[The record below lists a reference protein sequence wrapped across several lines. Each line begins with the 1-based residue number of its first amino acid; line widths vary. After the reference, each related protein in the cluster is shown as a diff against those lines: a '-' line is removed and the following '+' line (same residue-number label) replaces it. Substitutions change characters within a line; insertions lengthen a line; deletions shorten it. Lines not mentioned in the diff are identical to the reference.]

1 MPYLGMI
8 RIASFICILGV
19 IVACNQSN
27 QSTTPS
33 EIVDAKVEQKVPMEL
48 LRHVVLFKFN
58 EEATPDIVTEIE
70 ESFASL
76 ADKIPAIHSF
86 EWGMNNSPEGLSK
99 GLTHCFLVTFAS
111 EEDRQAYLPHPDH
124 QAFVKFIGPYVDDVT
139 VVDYWIK

>member
-33 EIVDAKVEQKVPMEL
+33 EIVDAEVEQKVPMEL

-99 GLTHCFLVTFAS
+99 GLTHCFLVTFCLLYTS
-111 EEDRQAYLPHPDH
+111 PSPRDRQKSRMPSSA
-124 QAFVKFIGPYVDDVT
+124 
-139 VVDYWIK
+139 

>member
-1 MPYLGMI
+1 MI

-33 EIVDAKVEQKVPMEL
+33 EIVDAEVEQKVPMEL

-86 EWGMNNSPEGLSK
+86 EWGMNLS
-99 GLTHCFLVTFAS
+99 LIH
-111 EEDRQAYLPHPDH
+111 
-124 QAFVKFIGPYVDDVT
+124 I
-139 VVDYWIK
+139 